1 MEKKLSSGSP
11 EGTTS
16 ELEQDVAKFT
26 NKDGEIPSV
35 NLVDKILNQFS
46 HAGDKFLP
54 AFGGYYSGGR
64 NPHITSTRLITQE
77 EAVEKHKDWFSKI
90 LGFVSPRMKGKKPV
104 AFYYEPKINAIL
116 SFEELASGKNANIEI
131 PSGVIP
137 IFGKTGTGKSVM
149 GGFLAELLN
158 AIYVRFGEPEI
169 PSIHKIE
176 DMMEI
181 LHLFFNSDANVI
193 VIDSFR
199 PFFYLNSDKASTGK
213 GGINNALYMDL
224 TALSSLAMWAGKTVF
239 IVINPMSFS
248 NEDFET
254 VRINVES
261 STIGLITTQSY
272 GSFEFR
278 ARTGNNNRTPVIY
291 KTDYSMQSVET
302 SGLVLKSKSQG
313 GLDQDSV
320 SEALSGTIEEGKFA
334 TTAWAKIFKNL

>member
-1 MEKKLSSGSP
+1 MEKKVVNQEAENSDI
-11 EGTTS
+11 
-16 ELEQDVAKFT
+16 QAKV
-26 NKDGEIPSV
+26 NSINEKERDIPV
-35 NLVDKILNQFS
+35 LNLVDSILTKFS

-64 NPHITSTRLITQE
+64 NPHITSTRLISQE
-77 EAVEKHKDWFSKI
+77 EAMERHKDWFSKI
-90 LGFVSPRMKGKKPV
+90 LGFVGSKVKGRKPV

-116 SFEELASGKNANIEI
+116 RFEELASGKEAAIEI

-149 GGFLAELLN
+149 GGYLAEILN

-176 DMMEI
+176 DMLEI
-181 LHLFFNSDANVI
+181 LHLFFNSEADVI

-272 GSFEFR
+272 GLFEFR

-291 KTDYSMQSVET
+291 RTNYEMQEGKSGSGKNIFT
-302 SGLVLKSKSQG
+302 SSNEAGN
-313 GLDQDSV
+313 
-320 SEALSGTIEEGKFA
+320 SEISDALSGKIEEGKFA
-334 TTAWAKIFKNL
+334 TSAWAKIFKNI

>member
-1 MEKKLSSGSP
+1 MEKKIDNQDTENSEVQEKVNSINQK
-11 EGTTS
+11 EG
-16 ELEQDVAKFT
+16 D
-26 NKDGEIPSV
+26 IPTV
-35 NLVDKILNQFS
+35 NLVDSILSKFT

-64 NPHITSTRLITQE
+64 NPHITSTRLISQE
-77 EAVEKHKDWFSKI
+77 EAMERHKDWFSKI
-90 LGFVSPRMKGKKPV
+90 LGFVKSKIKGRKPV

-116 SFEELASGKNANIEI
+116 RFEELASGKEGAIEI

-149 GGFLAELLN
+149 GGYLAETLD

-176 DMMEI
+176 DMLEI
-181 LHLFFNSDANVI
+181 LHLFFNSEANTI

-199 PFFYLNSDKASTGK
+199 PFFYLTSDKASTGK

-278 ARTGNNNRTPVIY
+278 ARTGNNNRTPVVY
-291 KTDYSMQSVET
+291 RTNYEMQDGKVN
-302 SGLVLKSKSQG
+302 SGMSNFNSN
-313 GLDQDSV
+313 DSV
-320 SEALSGTIEEGKFA
+320 TANEISNALSGKIEEGKFA
-334 TTAWAKIFKNL
+334 TSAWAKIFKNI